1 MKSMSASLQ
10 EPKHPVLEQ
19 EVLVRY
25 YDEATKLK
33 IDKHLTDINDT
44 ITEEDIRNINTN
56 ITLEMIRKAP
66 TE

>member
-10 EPKHPVLEQ
+10 EPQHSILDE
-19 EVLVRY
+19 EALVRY
-25 YDEATKLK
+25 YDEPTKLK
-33 IDKHLTDINDT
+33 ISKHLTDINDI

-56 ITLEMIRKAP
+56 VTLEMLTKAS